1 MRRSTD
7 TTANT
12 QAATDTLYSLMVHLL
27 GNKDD
32 LLAGLDE
39 VWVSEYDW
47 LQKRLPT
54 HNVAEDHEYR
64 LGFKGFYFKDAGVND
79 RYQDSYFKILEREKG
94 NPSVSFKETLNELPE
109 LPIDTPSPSY
119 TSKLVATVNP
129 NRPVWNSNV
138 SECLR
143 NHGLGM
149 KRNSHVEDY
158 RRLVETTGALVENPA
173 FATLRTSFDDTFSC
187 FADFTDMKKLD
198 FYLWQC
204 GRERRE
210 DHKRRRAQLRRR

>member
-1 MRRSTD
+1 M
-7 TTANT
+7 
-12 QAATDTLYSLMVHLL
+12 LYSLMAHLL

-39 VWVSEYDW
+39 DWVSEYDW

-54 HNVAEDHEYR
+54 HNVAEDHLYR
-64 LGFKGFYFKDAGVND
+64 LRFRGFYFRGAGVND

-94 NPSVSFKETLNELPE
+94 NPSVSFKATLNELPE
-109 LPIDTPSPSY
+109 LPIGKPSPSY

-129 NRPVWNSNV
+129 NRPVWDSNV
-138 SECLR
+138 WECLR

-149 KRNSHVEDY
+149 RAVSHVEDY
-158 RRLVETTGALVENPA
+158 RRLVETTGSLVENPD
-173 FATLRTSFDDTFSC
+173 FATLRASFDDTFSR
-187 FADFTDMKKLD
+187 FADFKDMKKLD

-204 GRERRE
+204 GRER
-210 DHKRRRAQLRRR
+210 KRRRDRLRQR